1 MMVSPRGEVGG
12 EWESYSEA
20 EGESS
25 SVTQV
30 YMNVYMTSGK
40 SHAFPWKPTIRN
52 GEGGIRTHGDQESSI
67 DGLRSGFLLQGTI
80 AVLTAKMRFGV
91 DSLVCW
97 KGVS

>member
-1 MMVSPRGEVGG
+1 MPCNWLLPSWMMVSPRGEVGG

-52 GEGGIRTHGDQESSI
+52 GEGGIRTHGADN
-67 DGLRSGFLLQGTI
+67 RT
-80 AVLTAKMRFGV
+80 TAFETAPHRRYTRV
-91 DSLVCW
+91 AR
-97 KGVS
+97 